1 MSRRAITGLAIAGVI
16 LIAGIISG
24 QQVGRQVQTQPSV
37 AVFPNRVSLFDTALG
52 LVPGASSKFV
62 YGRNTNVSTG
72 IEVLWDAGGDYV
84 FYPTEGIE
92 IDCASTDVDDTALGT
107 GARTIT
113 IEALDDNWDSFTENI
128 AMNGTTPVVLVSKA
142 RRVTKVFSFTSGT
155 SLANE
160 GTIFCEATV
169 GGGGVP
175 AGDGVPSS
183 DDAAQIL
190 PLNGS
195 SLLAG
200 FTVPAGKTGLLINSA
215 YQLGRGDDAEIA
227 LTARFNEGL
236 VGNDGSFVL
245 VWIGEG
251 YQNSYTFG
259 LATIRTFPEKTDIQ
273 MIASQ
278 ASGGGTIPV
287 TGFFEIFLFDN

>member
-1 MSRRAITGLAIAGVI
+1 MSRRAILGLSIAGVI

-24 QQVGRQVQTQPSV
+24 QGRQVQSQPSLDI
-37 AVFPNRVSLFDTALG
+37 FPDNIALFECALG
-52 LVPGASSKFV
+52 NTPGCSTKFV
-62 YGRNTNVSTG
+62 FGRNTNVSTG

-84 FYPTEGIE
+84 FYPTVGIE
-92 IDCASTDVDDTALGT
+92 IDCVSTDVDDTAAGT
-107 GARTIT
+107 GARSIT
-113 IEALDDNWDSFTENI
+113 IEALDSTFNAFTENLV
-128 AMNGTTPVVLVSKA
+128 MNGTTPVVLPTLV
-142 RRVTKVFSFTSGT
+142 RRVTKIFSFTSGT
-155 SLANE
+155 SLGNE
-160 GTIFCEATV
+160 GTLFCEATV

-183 DDAAQIL
+183 DDAQQIL

-200 FTVPAGKTGLLINSA
+200 FTVPNGKTGLLINAA

-227 LTARFNEGL
+227 LASRLNEGA
-236 VGNDGSFVL
+236 VGDDGSFVL

-251 YQNSYTFG
+251 YQNSYTFAS
-259 LATIRTFPEKTDIQ
+259 ATVRTFPEKTDIQ
-273 MIASQ
+273 MVASQ

-287 TGFFEIFLFDN
+287 TGFFEFFLFDN